1 MQSVAFSTPGVGV
14 WETVSVLTQGT
25 TGPWSHPWYGGDIAH
40 GDCYV
45 YGNGY
50 VDDLIGPSAGFTAV
64 FDSPR
69 HFSAVLAFIGAD

>member
-25 TGPWSHPWYGGDIAH
+25 TGPEG

-64 FDSPR
+64 FDSSR
-69 HFSAVLAFIGAD
+69 HFSAVLALIGAD